1 MASKI
6 RKNKV
11 KFHFTKELLFLVL
24 FIVAILGVT
33 IYLAAP
39 TNEAKTLE
47 KYNNAI
53 TQFNTKNET
62 NYNTLTEDHVFKEI
76 SHNSLAKKKND
87 KGYTYVLYGLLDDG
101 TFLSSLASINS
112 MAKDNEIKTVYLY
125 FATWVSEQED
135 KNSITFKNEC
145 TKKEEQL
152 NGKVDQDQSKFDLTV
167 YPTLLVFY
175 DGELIYN
182 SQTFKD
188 NTQGSWNNYI
198 NDVMTIHVKREAE

>member
-1 MASKI
+1 MASKG

-11 KFHFTKELLFLVL
+11 KFRWTKELIFLILFV
-24 FIVAILGVT
+24 VAILGVT
-33 IYLAAP
+33 IALAAP
-39 TNEAKTLE
+39 TNEAKQLE

-53 TQFNTKNET
+53 ETFNATNQTQ
-62 NYNTLTEDHVFKEI
+62 YQTLTEDHVFKEI
-76 SHNSLAKKKND
+76 SHNSLAKKKNND
-87 KGYTYVLYGLLDDG
+87 GYTYVLYGLLDDG
-101 TFLSSLASINS
+101 TFLSSLASINA

-135 KNSITFKNEC
+135 TNSITFKNEC
-145 TKKEEQL
+145 NEKEAKL
-152 NGKVDQDQSKFDLTV
+152 NDKVDADHVDFDLTV

-182 SQTFKD
+182 SQTYKD

-198 NDVMTIHVKREAE
+198 NDAMTIHVKNDSE

>member
-11 KFHFTKELLFLVL
+11 KFHWTKELIFLIVFVL
-24 FIVAILGVT
+24 AILGVT
-33 IYLAAP
+33 IALAQP
-39 TNEAKTLE
+39 TKEAKALE

-53 TQFNTKNET
+53 LQYNSENSTS
-62 NYNTLTEDHVFKEI
+62 YNTLTEDHVFKEI

-87 KGYTYVLYGLLDDG
+87 KGYTYVLYGLLDNG
-101 TFLSSLASINS
+101 TFLSSLASLNS

-135 KNSITFKNEC
+135 QDSISFKNEC
-145 TKKEEQL
+145 NKKEAQL
-152 NGKVDQDQSKFDLTV
+152 NDKVDPDHSEFDLTI

-182 SQTFKD
+182 SQTYKD

-198 NDVMTIHVKREAE
+198 NDVMTIHTKRDAE